1 MQKIVVALTSY
12 PKRINIVNGVIE
24 SLWNQ
29 KVCADE
35 IVLYLSS
42 MEFLK
47 KEEEL
52 PKELLEMI
60 GIKGFRIE
68 WVNENLKS
76 HKKYY
81 YALQKYSEDIVI
93 TVDDDMKYSETLL
106 SDLLK
111 SYERFPNA
119 ISARRARIIQ
129 RDDKKIIAYR
139 DWDNY
144 YDECLPKQRMD
155 LCAIGVG
162 GILYPPHSASD
173 KWFEQENILGLAK
186 YQDDLWLKFNEIV
199 NNIPVVYIK
208 PSQKD
213 IPIEGT
219 NDDALSMSN
228 VCNGENDICIKKLSE
243 YMKNY
248 HSAIFYDWF
257 KNLMTK
263 EEFILEKKNYYFS
276 YLQKV
281 FHDMKDE
288 PIYLYG
294 AGQRAK
300 MVLSILSDAH
310 VLDKVDAIIVSE
322 KQDNPKNLF
331 GLEVKQLD
339 ELSKESRCYV
349 IYGVGKGYQPEIE
362 EILSDYNCIPVNL
375 EIEELIYYYKKSYR
389 G

>member
-12 PKRINIVNGVIE
+12 PKRINIVHEVIE
-24 SLWNQ
+24 SLWKQ

-35 IVLYLSS
+35 IVLYLSIE
-42 MEFLK
+42 EFSK
-47 KEEEL
+47 KEEDIPNEL
-52 PKELLEMI
+52 FDMLGEQ
-60 GIKGFRIE
+60 GFNIK
-68 WVNENLKS
+68 WVSGNLKS

-81 YALQKYSEDIVI
+81 YALQEYSDDIVI
-93 TVDDDMKYSETLL
+93 TVDDDMEYAETLL

-111 SYERFPNA
+111 SYEMFPNA
-119 ISARRARIIQ
+119 ISARRARMIQ
-129 RDDKKIIAYR
+129 RDDEEIIEYC

-186 YQDDLWLKFNEIV
+186 YQDDLWLKFNEII
-199 NNIPVVYIK
+199 NNIPVVYVK

-213 IPIEGT
+213 IPIGGT

-243 YMKNY
+243 YMKKH
-248 HSAIFYDWF
+248 HSAIFQDWF

-263 EEFILEKKNYYFS
+263 EEFILEKKNYNFV

-281 FHDMKDE
+281 FNDMKDK

-349 IYGVGKGYQPEIE
+349 IYGVGKRYQPEIE
-362 EILSDYNCIPVNL
+362 EKLKDYYCQCYNL
-375 EIEELIYYYKKSYR
+375 ELSEMMQYFK
-389 G
+389 

>member
-1 MQKIVVALTSY
+1 MQKVIVSLTSY
-12 PKRINIVNGVIE
+12 TKRIHVVHKVIK

-29 KVCADE
+29 KICADE
-35 IVLYLSS
+35 IILYLSIE
-42 MEFLK
+42 EFPK
-47 KEEEL
+47 KTVNL
-52 PKELLEMI
+52 PKELLEMV
-60 GIKGFRIE
+60 GIKGFHIE

-93 TVDDDMKYSETLL
+93 TVDDDMEYAETLL

-111 SYERFPNA
+111 SYEMFPNA
-119 ISARRARIIQ
+119 ISARRARMIQ
-129 RDDKKIIAYR
+129 RDDEKIIAYR
-139 DWDNY
+139 DWDKY
-144 YDECLPKQRMD
+144 YGECLSKQRMD

-162 GILYPPHSASD
+162 GILYPPHSALD
-173 KWFEQENILGLAK
+173 KWFEQENILDLAK

-213 IPIEGT
+213 VSIEGT

-243 YMKNY
+243 YMKKHN
-248 HSAIFYDWF
+248 SAIFHDWF

-281 FHDMKDE
+281 FNDMKDE
-288 PIYLYG
+288 SIYLYG
-294 AGQRAK
+294 AGKSAK
-300 MVLSILSDAH
+300 IVLSILSDAH
-310 VLDKVDAIIVSE
+310 VLDKLGAIIVSE

-339 ELSKESRCYV
+339 ELSKESKFYV
-349 IYGVGKGYQPEIE
+349 IYGVGKEYQPEIE
-362 EILSDYNCIPVNL
+362 KILSDYNCIHVNL
-375 EIEELIYYYKKSYR
+375 EIEELIYYYKKLYR